1 VWLPFDGLGN
11 RMLSMVSGFLY
22 ALLTERIF
30 LAALP
35 PDSADLFCEPFP
47 GTTWRLPVDHDFPIE
62 DLVPRGQHIEKSYT
76 RLLYAKVVGPDANAT
91 AGVPAYVYLSMGWQL
106 KDSLFFCGEHQLVLA
121 KVNWLL
127 LYSDLYFAQSLYAVA
142 EFQDELRRLFPAKES
157 VSHLLSR
164 YLFHP
169 TNPCGV

>member
-1 VWLPFDGLGN
+1 
-11 RMLSMVSGFLY
+11 
-22 ALLTERIF
+22 
-30 LAALP
+30 
-35 PDSADLFCEPFP
+35 
-47 GTTWRLPVDHDFPIE
+47 
-62 DLVPRGQHIEKSYT
+62 
-76 RLLYAKVVGPDANAT
+76 
-91 AGVPAYVYLSMGWQL
+91 MGWQL
-106 KDSLFFCGEHQLVLA
+106 KDPLFFCGEHQLVLA